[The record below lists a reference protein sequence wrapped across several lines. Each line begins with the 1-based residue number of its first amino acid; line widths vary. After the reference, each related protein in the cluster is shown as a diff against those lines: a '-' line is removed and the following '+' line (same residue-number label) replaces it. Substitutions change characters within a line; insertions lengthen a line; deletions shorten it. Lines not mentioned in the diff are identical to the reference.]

1 VNEKLLYVGCNCE
14 RTNQTVEALNAQEYE
29 VHLVYQDSEG
39 IKYAEEHEIDMFLL
53 DKTEMDSD
61 YKVVRRI
68 RTGGRRFPVIILS
81 DLTRT
86 EDVVDGFAAGA
97 NDYITKPFEIAE
109 LIARIQN
116 LLDIFST
123 ERDSYKAPIV
133 VGDLRLEPRSRK
145 VMRGDDV
152 ISLSPKEYELL
163 LYLVRNVNQVCSRED
178 ILTDVWNY
186 DFIFGTNAADVYIWH
201 LRLKLDKRYNHK
213 LIHTVRGVGYI
224 LKEPES

>member
-1 VNEKLLYVGCNCE
+1 MDEKLLYEGCNCE
-14 RTNQTVEALNAQEYE
+14 LSHQTLEALNRQGYD
-29 VHLVYQDSEG
+29 VHLVHHDSEA
-39 IKYAEEHEIDMFLL
+39 IEYAEEHEIDMFLL
-53 DKTEMDSD
+53 DNTDMDSE
-61 YKVVRRI
+61 YKVVSQI
-68 RTGGRRFPVIILS
+68 RTGGRRIPVIILS
-81 DLTRT
+81 NQMSADNA
-86 EDVVDGFAAGA
+86 VNAFATGA

-109 LIARIQN
+109 LLARVQN

-133 VGDLRLEPRSRK
+133 VGDLRLEPKSRK

-178 ILTDVWNY
+178 ILTHVWNY
-186 DFIFGTNAADVYIWH
+186 DFIFGTNAVDVYIWH
-201 LRLKLDKRYNHK
+201 LRLKIDKKYSHK

-224 LKEPES
+224 LKESES